1 MKKIKL
7 LIASLAAI
15 SFCSCSDFLDSTPKG
30 TMTEDKFFLSPDAGY
45 STVVKCY
52 DMLGDAIGYEIPR
65 MMLYNIA
72 TDDSEKGGSDASD
85 RPSAADLSFG
95 RPLASN
101 ADLAALWEGMY
112 KAIARCNLC
121 LENIPNK
128 PLVDADGYPIAADVK
143 ARYIGEVKFLR
154 AFYYF
159 ELCKIFGGV
168 PLVERSLTVNDSK
181 SLE

>member
-85 RPSAADLSFG
+85 RPSYGAQNETYIEG
-95 RPLASN
+95 WEKKTSN
-101 ADLAALWEGMY
+101 LLIY
-112 KAIARCNLC
+112 KR
-121 LENIPNK
+121 
-128 PLVDADGYPIAADVK
+128 
-143 ARYIGEVKFLR
+143 
-154 AFYYF
+154 
-159 ELCKIFGGV
+159 LCKI
-168 PLVERSLTVNDSK
+168 
-181 SLE
+181 

>member
-85 RPSAADLSFG
+85 RHFG
-95 RPLASN
+95 KACIKLLQDVIFVWKISPIN
-101 ADLAALWEGMY
+101 LW
-112 KAIARCNLC
+112 
-121 LENIPNK
+121 
-128 PLVDADGYPIAADVK
+128 
-143 ARYIGEVKFLR
+143 
-154 AFYYF
+154 
-159 ELCKIFGGV
+159 
-168 PLVERSLTVNDSK
+168 
-181 SLE
+181 

>member
-168 PLVERSLTVNDSK
+168 PRAFINSK
-181 SLE
+181 

>member
-1 MKKIKL
+1 
-7 LIASLAAI
+7 
-15 SFCSCSDFLDSTPKG
+15 
-30 TMTEDKFFLSPDAGY
+30 
-45 STVVKCY
+45 
-52 DMLGDAIGYEIPR
+52 

-143 ARYIGEVKFLR
+143 ARYIGEVKFFARILLFRALQNFWRCTFGR
-154 AFYYF
+154 AF
-159 ELCKIFGGV
+159 I
-168 PLVERSLTVNDSK
+168 NSK
-181 SLE
+181 

>member
-101 ADLAALWEGMY
+101 ADLAALWEGM
-112 KAIARCNLC
+112 
-121 LENIPNK
+121 
-128 PLVDADGYPIAADVK
+128 
-143 ARYIGEVKFLR
+143 
-154 AFYYF
+154 
-159 ELCKIFGGV
+159 
-168 PLVERSLTVNDSK
+168 
-181 SLE
+181 